1 MRSWIWPRE
10 TRAMSKLLIRF
21 SLLWSFLLFLAP
33 VPTLGNFD
41 SGDCTVDDSPGKT
54 QCVHVL
60 VSNPR
65 FCLAASQKLLDKI
78 WNGKAGFHHGL
89 SMVEPSLSIPDFGY
103 YRHVNCQTIGCTSVM
118 CSTIR
123 KAYST

>member
-10 TRAMSKLLIRF
+10 TRAMSKLLMRF

-78 WNGKAGFHHGL
+78 WNGKAGFHHG
-89 SMVEPSLSIPDFGY
+89 Y
-103 YRHVNCQTIGCTSVM
+103 YRHVNCQTSGCTSVM

>member
-10 TRAMSKLLIRF
+10 TRAMSKLLIMIRF

-54 QCVHVL
+54 QCLHVL

-89 SMVEPSLSIPDFGY
+89 SGGTQPFHSRFWIL
-103 YRHVNCQTIGCTSVM
+103 
-118 CSTIR
+118 
-123 KAYST
+123 